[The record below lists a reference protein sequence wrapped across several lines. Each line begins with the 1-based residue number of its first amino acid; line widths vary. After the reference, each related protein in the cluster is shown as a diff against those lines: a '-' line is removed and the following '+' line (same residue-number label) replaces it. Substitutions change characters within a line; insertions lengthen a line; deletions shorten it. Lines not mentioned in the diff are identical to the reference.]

1 MPDYNVVSENE
12 TTALMEAGTVAMTF
26 QGSWAIPELAEND
39 YVKENCDI
47 APLPKGPEGTKS
59 IYNGLGWAASA
70 NSENTEGA
78 WKLIEYLGSK
88 EAQQKQ
94 AELGVTMSAY
104 EGTSDAWANSHP
116 EFNMQV
122 YLDMREDAQAYP
134 SSKNTQ
140 VWFQMMKDKM
150 VDGFSG
156 AKPMK
161 DVCEDIAVE
170 MNKFLAEE

>member
-1 MPDYNVVSENE
+1 
-12 TTALMEAGTVAMTF
+12 MEAGTVAMTF
-26 QGSWAIPELAEND
+26 QGSWMIPELVNND

-59 IYNGLGWAASA
+59 IANGLGWAASA
-70 NSENTEGA
+70 QGNHTEEA
-78 WKLIEYLGSK
+78 WQLIEYLGSK

-104 EGTSDAWANSHP
+104 QGVSEDWVNSNS
-116 EFNMQV
+116 EFNLQA
-122 YLDMREDAQAYP
+122 YLDMMEDSQAYP

-140 VWFQMMKDKM
+140 VWFQAMLEDL

-156 AKPMK
+156 KRPM
-161 DVCEDIAVE
+161 DQVCNEFAE
-170 MNKFLAEE
+170 KMNGFLAEE